1 MAVVF
6 SSTKLHL
13 KIKASKKV
21 QGCVSELILEMG
33 MYKFNYFAP

>member
-6 SSTKLHL
+6 SSTKLRL

-21 QGCVSELILEMG
+21 QGCVSELIL
-33 MYKFNYFAP
+33 